1 MVLTPNS
8 WRKISSDAFSGAA
21 ICMPNIFS
29 LLFALRAGGV
39 KLRYTGANELKALAD
54 QSDFVELCDI
64 FDREIMSQGMGS
76 FRRAGLIAI
85 AEKRG

>member
-1 MVLTPNS
+1 M
-8 WRKISSDAFSGAA
+8 
-21 ICMPNIFS
+21 
-29 LLFALRAGGV
+29 
-39 KLRYTGANELKALAD
+39 RYTGANELNALAD

>member
-1 MVLTPNS
+1 MALTPNS
-8 WRKISSDAFSGAA
+8 WRKTSSDAFSEAA
-21 ICMPNIFS
+21 ICTPNMLSI
-29 LLFALRAGGV
+29 LFALRAGGV
-39 KLRYTGANELKALAD
+39 KLRYTGANELNALAD

-64 FDREIMSQGMGS
+64 FDREIMPQGMGS